1 MYKFFRKISVIRFNK
16 RSLGQNFLI
25 DKNIVRKIVNLINM
39 KNRNIIEIGPGD
51 GALTQEILKQN
62 PKSVVTIEKDEFF
75 FKKMQNKYSTNK
87 IIKNLNADILKYDL
101 EKLDLQRPIIIGNLP
116 YNISSQILV
125 KMIKFKKWPPDFF
138 DLIFMFQ
145 KELGEKIIGLY
156 QTPNYG
162 RISILANSR
171 LKVIKKFFVSPNC
184 FRPKPKITSMVIHFK
199 PKSTLLSI
207 KDILNLEKV
216 TKIFFSNKRKMINK
230 NIKKLFTQKQI
241 KSLNQLD
248 LKSRPTE
255 LNPEMYYKITK
266 LYERIK

>member
-1 MYKFFRKISVIRFNK
+1 LPKK
-16 RSLGQNFLI
+16 SLGQNFLI
-25 DKNIVRKIVNLINM
+25 DKNIIKKIINLSNIQ
-39 KNRNIIEIGPGD
+39 NRHVIEIGPGN
-51 GALTQEILKQN
+51 GELTDEIINNK
-62 PKSVVTIEKDEFF
+62 PKSITLIEKDFDLSKRL
-75 FKKMQNKYSTNK
+75 KKKYSENKNLIIFNNDILKFDLEK
-87 IIKNLNADILKYDL
+87 IIKK
-101 EKLDLQRPIIIGNLP
+101 ESMIIGNLP

-255 LNPEMYYKITK
+255 LNPEIYYKITK
-266 LYERIK
+266 LYEKIK

>member
-1 MYKFFRKISVIRFNK
+1 MPKK
-16 RSLGQNFLI
+16 SLGQNFLI
-25 DKNIVRKIVNLINM
+25 DKNIIKKIINLSNIQ
-39 KNRNIIEIGPGD
+39 NRHVIEIGPGN
-51 GALTQEILKQN
+51 GELTDEIINNK
-62 PKSVVTIEKDEFF
+62 PKSITLIEKDFDLS
-75 FKKMQNKYSTNK
+75 KKLQKKYSENKNLIIFNNDVLKFDLEK
-87 IIKNLNADILKYDL
+87 IIKK
-101 EKLDLQRPIIIGNLP
+101 ESMIIGNLP

-125 KMIKFKKWPPDFF
+125 KMIKFKKWPPNFY

-171 LKVIKKFFVSPNC
+171 LKVINNFFVSPNC

-266 LYERIK
+266 LYEKIK

>member
-1 MYKFFRKISVIRFNK
+1 LSKK
-16 RSLGQNFLI
+16 SLGQNFLI
-25 DKNIVRKIVNLINM
+25 DKNIIKKIINLSNIQ
-39 KNRNIIEIGPGD
+39 NRHVIEIGPGN
-51 GALTQEILKQN
+51 GELTDEIINNK
-62 PKSVVTIEKDEFF
+62 PKSITLIEKDFDLS
-75 FKKMQNKYSTNK
+75 KKLQKKYSENKNLIIFNNDVLKFDLEK
-87 IIKNLNADILKYDL
+87 IIKK
-101 EKLDLQRPIIIGNLP
+101 ESMIIGNLP

-207 KDILNLEKV
+207 KDILNLEEV

-266 LYERIK
+266 LYEKIK

>member
-1 MYKFFRKISVIRFNK
+1 LSKK
-16 RSLGQNFLI
+16 SLGQNFLI
-25 DKNIVRKIVNLINM
+25 DKNIIKKIINLSNIQ
-39 KNRNIIEIGPGD
+39 NRHVIEIGPGN
-51 GALTQEILKQN
+51 GELTDEIINNK
-62 PKSVVTIEKDEFF
+62 PKSITLIEKDFDLSKRL
-75 FKKMQNKYSTNK
+75 KKKYSENKNLIIFNNDILKFDLEK
-87 IIKNLNADILKYDL
+87 IIKK
-101 EKLDLQRPIIIGNLP
+101 ESMIIGNLP

-125 KMIKFKKWPPDFF
+125 KMIKFKKWPPNFF

-171 LKVIKKFFVSPNC
+171 LKVINNFFVSPNC

-266 LYERIK
+266 LYEKIK

>member
-1 MYKFFRKISVIRFNK
+1 MSKK
-16 RSLGQNFLI
+16 SLGQNFLI
-25 DKNIVRKIVNLINM
+25 EKNIVKKIINLSNIQ
-39 KNRNIIEIGPGD
+39 NRHVIEIGPGN
-51 GALTQEILKQN
+51 GELTDEIINNK
-62 PKSVVTIEKDEFF
+62 PKSITLIEKDFDLS
-75 FKKMQNKYSTNK
+75 KKLRKKYSENKNLIIFNNDVLKFDLEK
-87 IIKNLNADILKYDL
+87 IIKK
-101 EKLDLQRPIIIGNLP
+101 ESMIIGNLP

-125 KMIKFKKWPPDFF
+125 KMIKFKKWPPNFY

-171 LKVIKKFFVSPNC
+171 LKVINNFFVSPNC

-207 KDILNLEKV
+207 KDILNLEEV

-266 LYERIK
+266 LYEKIK

>member
-1 MYKFFRKISVIRFNK
+1 LSKK
-16 RSLGQNFLI
+16 SLGQNFLI
-25 DKNIVRKIVNLINM
+25 DKNIIKKIINLSNIQ
-39 KNRNIIEIGPGD
+39 NRHVIEIGPGN
-51 GALTQEILKQN
+51 GELTDEIINNK
-62 PKSVVTIEKDEFF
+62 PKSITLIEKDFDLS
-75 FKKMQNKYSTNK
+75 KRLKTKYSENQNLTILNDDILKFDLEK
-87 IIKNLNADILKYDL
+87 IIKK
-101 EKLDLQRPIIIGNLP
+101 ESMIIGNLP

-125 KMIKFKKWPPDFF
+125 KMIKFKKWPPNFY

-171 LKVIKKFFVSPNC
+171 LKVINNFFVSPNC

-207 KDILNLEKV
+207 KDILNLEEV

-266 LYERIK
+266 LYEKIK

>member
-1 MYKFFRKISVIRFNK
+1 MPKK
-16 RSLGQNFLI
+16 SLGQNFLI
-25 DKNIVRKIVNLINM
+25 DKNIIKKIINLSNIQ
-39 KNRNIIEIGPGD
+39 NRHVIEIGPGN
-51 GALTQEILKQN
+51 GELTNEIINNK
-62 PKSVVTIEKDEFF
+62 PKSITLIEKDFDLSKRLE
-75 FKKMQNKYSTNK
+75 KKYSENQNLIIFNDDILKFDLEK
-87 IIKNLNADILKYDL
+87 IIKK
-101 EKLDLQRPIIIGNLP
+101 ESMIIGNLP

-125 KMIKFKKWPPDFF
+125 KIIKFKKWPPNFF

-162 RISILANSR
+162 RISILVNSR

-199 PKSTLLSI
+199 PRSTLLSI

-230 NIKKLFTQKQI
+230 NMKKLFTQKQV

-248 LKSRPTE
+248 LKSRPSE
-255 LNPEMYYKITK
+255 LKPEMYYKITK
-266 LYERIK
+266 LYEKIK